1 MWCKTVVCALIAV
14 CGLLI
19 AVASLVQSRGS
30 RLHRLQWLQLEGSVL
45 WPTDLVALAAC
56 GPGIKSMSPALA
68 GGVLTTGPP
77 RKSCLVLSFFL
88 FSFNL
93 FGEISLLFINF
104 IHELIKLP
112 FSLLIEFLHNS
123 YLELFNS

>member
-1 MWCKTVVCALIAV
+1 MA
-14 CGLLI
+14 
-19 AVASLVQSRGS
+19 
-30 RLHRLQWLQLEGSVL
+30 HRLSCPCSMWHF
-45 WPTDLVALAAC
+45 P

-77 RKSCLVLSFFL
+77 RKSCLVLSFIL

-93 FGEISLLFINF
+93 FGEIFLLFINF

-123 YLELFNS
+123 YLEFFNS